1 MMLLV
6 MLVMLVMSVVTQ
18 QVEVR
23 RLWSALPTPQT
34 YGSQHSQ
41 QGGSL
46 SSSPGHP
53 LQGITQ
59 ADICRGWSHSVWR
72 TCVMAGGTETLFC
85 VLVTGVGSSCSNI
98 VLEALVR
105 SHNMAARG
113 PQRAARPCSSH
124 CVIDNSF
131 IFITILIQLMGAE
144 CHLPASWPLLTRRGW
159 RLVFVLIMIPRIVWC

>member
-1 MMLLV
+1 
-6 MLVMLVMSVVTQ
+6 MSVVTQ

-59 ADICRGWSHSVWR
+59 ADICRGCSHSVWR

-131 IFITILIQLMGAE
+131 IFITIINTTARSRVSTIRHLTHSCAE
-144 CHLPASWPLLTRRGW
+144 VWRRLSDGCRGCLL
-159 RLVFVLIMIPRIVWC
+159 